1 MQCFSDASGRTRI
14 MKIRYC
20 LWLILVAWFSV
31 TGFGQSSLEKN
42 SQHIEFDRL
51 EQVKELQNYTVNSI
65 IQDDIGFMWFG
76 TLNGLIR
83 FDGYKIKVYR
93 NDFKNNRSLSSNA
106 IIALAKDH
114 HGNIWIATQGGGLN
128 KFNIDDETFTH
139 FQNKPRDSTS
149 ISDNS
154 LVSVFVD
161 SKDRVWVG
169 TYSNGINMLDQTT
182 NTFRRFDGT
191 HHFPVR
197 SIQEDEDGQIWFS
210 SNGLTVIQKDFS
222 LLHFPANGHDP
233 VTLANGGIRSFLHE
247 SNKTILVATHDEE
260 GVFQLDTRTGKYTKV
275 PLFDKEHFS
284 AYVLF
289 KDVNKNLWIGTSKGI
304 AVRFNDK
311 FDHYQYDACDPK
323 SLGKKIILSIYQDRV
338 GTIWIGSEG
347 GGVNKVQPQAKFEMA
362 PYPEQKD
369 FLTHNSIR
377 ALYEDSNERL
387 WIGWVEGGLEI
398 YDHASGKVTP
408 VSTPGVDN
416 FTCILQDKDS
426 TFWVGSWGHGL
437 LHLTRT
443 GKIIHQYLSDPNG
456 NSIPDNRI
464 QALLRDKQGYLWV
477 ATENGLS
484 QFDTHDNSWKEFR
497 RPYFNND
504 LIGNNIQSLAF
515 IEAPDGTLWAGTW
528 QGLNRIAPDRK
539 SVKHYQSKSSQY
551 AVYDHI
557 ISLHFDGLK
566 NVIWIGTYEGG
577 LRMLDVKSGEMTY
590 YTEEN
595 GLPNNTIF
603 AIKPDNAGNLWL
615 STNNGLSKFNPT
627 TGVFRNYDVTD
638 GLQGNEFFWGVA
650 LKKRNGE
657 IIFGGVNGL
666 NVFDPNKIKDNA
678 VIPPVVFTNFE
689 IFNKP
694 LQIGSEQ
701 SPFHAALNV
710 QDEIALTY
718 DQSVFSFEFAALNYI
733 HPEKNQYAYM
743 LENFDEEWNYLKDSR
758 SATYTN
764 IDPGEYVF
772 RVKASNNDHV
782 WNDTG
787 RSVRII
793 ITPPFWLTWWFRLFM
808 FLSVSG
814 ILLLFYRIR
823 ISSITRQRA
832 ELEWQVNQRTL
843 EIQNKSKEIVSQME
857 KVEQLK
863 DEIAAQRDSIELQ
876 NTQLANAKSDLEQ
889 KVVERTQELS
899 QSNQELMEQN
909 AQLEQFAFMT
919 AHNLRAPVARLLGL
933 TAIFNGRDLAD
944 PLNVEIIKR
953 VQTSASG
960 LDEVIRDIAD
970 ILQVKKGIHRNV
982 EPLEV
987 LPAIQRALKSLRH
1000 EIELN
1005 KMTVVNLVEPDI
1017 WISGIGPYVHSV
1029 FYNLVSNAVKYAD
1042 LNKGPELKIFAKIEE
1057 GHVYVIFQDNGI
1069 GFDALN
1075 QKDKLFK
1082 PFSRLNAH
1090 GEGKGLGLFLVKI
1103 QMESMKGTIEV
1114 DSHVDVGTSVKLIFK
1129 AEQRPES

>member
-1 MQCFSDASGRTRI
+1 M
-14 MKIRYC
+14 MIRNC
-20 LWLILVAWFSV
+20 LWLVLVAWFSI
-31 TGFGQSSLEKN
+31 TSFGQSSSGNN
-42 SQHIEFDRL
+42 SEHIEFDRL

-83 FDGYKIKVYR
+83 FDGYKIKVYK
-93 NDFKNNRSLSSNA
+93 NDFKNSRSLSSNT
-106 IIALAKDH
+106 ITALAKDH
-114 HGNIWIATQGGGLN
+114 AGNIWIATQGGGLN
-128 KFNIDDETFTH
+128 KFDVDKETFTH
-139 FQNKPRDSTS
+139 YQHKPKDSTS

-161 SKDRVWVG
+161 SRDRVWVG
-169 TYSNGINMLDQTT
+169 TYSNGINLLDQAA
-182 NTFRRFDGT
+182 NTFKRFDGSQY
-191 HHFPVR
+191 FPVR
-197 SIQEDEDGQIWFS
+197 SIREDEEGLIWFS
-210 SNGLTVIQKDFS
+210 SNGLTAIDKDFS
-222 LLHFPANGHDP
+222 LQHFPAQEGDP
-233 VTLANGGIRSFLHE
+233 VTLANGGIRSFLHQ
-247 SNKTILVATHDEE
+247 NKETIFAATHDEE
-260 GVFQLDTRTGKYTKV
+260 GVFKLNTQTGKYTKV
-275 PLFDKEHFS
+275 QWFDKERVS
-284 AYVLF
+284 AYALF
-289 KDVNKNLWIGTSKGI
+289 KDAEKRLWIGTSKGLAI
-304 AVRFNDK
+304 GVNDK
-311 FDHYQYDACDPK
+311 FDRYQFDACDPT

-338 GTIWIGSEG
+338 GTIWIGTEG
-347 GGVNKVQPQAKFEMA
+347 GGVNKVQPKTKFAMA
-362 PYPEQKD
+362 AYPKKID

-377 ALYEDSNERL
+377 TLYEDSQDRL

-398 YDHASGKVTP
+398 YDRVTGKVTP
-408 VSTPGVDN
+408 VLTHGIDN
-416 FTCILQDKDS
+416 FTCILQDYDS
-426 TFWVGSWGHGL
+426 TFWAGSWGHGL
-437 LHLTRT
+437 LHLSQE
-443 GKIIHQYLSDPNG
+443 GKLIHQYLSEPNG
-456 NSIPDNRI
+456 NSVPDNRI
-464 QALLRDKQGYLWV
+464 QALLRDNHGYLWV

-484 QFDTHDNSWKEFR
+484 QFDTNENTWKEFR
-497 RPYFNND
+497 RPYFNAD

-528 QGLNRIAPDRK
+528 LGLNRIAPDRK
-539 SVKHYQSKSSQY
+539 SVKHYQSKSSLY
-551 AVYDHI
+551 ALYDHI
-557 ISLHFDGLK
+557 ISLHFDALK

-577 LRMLDVKSGEMTY
+577 LRMLDVKSGEMSY
-590 YTEEN
+590 YTEED
-595 GLPNNTIF
+595 GLPNNTVY

-615 STNNGLSKFNPT
+615 STNNGLSKFNPA

-650 LKKRNGE
+650 LKKKNGE
-657 IIFGGVNGL
+657 MIFGGVNGL
-666 NVFDPNKIKDNA
+666 NVFDPNEIKDNA

-701 SPFHAALNV
+701 SPLQAALNA
-710 QDEIALTY
+710 QDEIKLTY
-718 DQSVFSFEFAALNYI
+718 DQSVFTFEFAALNYI
-733 HPEKNQYAYM
+733 RPEKNQYAYM
-743 LENFDEEWNYLKDSR
+743 LENFDEDWNYLKDSR
-758 SATYTN
+758 VATFTN

-782 WNDTG
+782 WNEEG
-787 RSVRII
+787 KSIRII
-793 ITPPFWLTWWFRLFM
+793 ITPPFWLTWWFKASIF
-808 FLSVSG
+808 FFVSG
-814 ILLLFYRIR
+814 TLLLFYRIR
-823 ISSITRQRA
+823 ISTITRQRA

-843 EIQNKSKEIVSQME
+843 EIQNKSKEIVAQME

-899 QSNQELMEQN
+899 QTNQELMEQN

-933 TAIFNGRDLAD
+933 TAIFNGRDVAD

-1005 KMTVVNLVEPDI
+1005 NMTVINLVEPDN

-1042 LNKGPELKIFAKIEE
+1042 LTKGPELKIFSKNENGLISI
-1057 GHVYVIFQDNGI
+1057 VFQDNGI
-1069 GFDALN
+1069 GFDAVS
-1075 QKDKLFK
+1075 QKEKLFK

-1090 GEGKGLGLFLVKI
+1090 GEGKGLGLFLVKM
-1103 QMESMKGTIEV
+1103 QMESMKGLIEV
-1114 DSHVDVGTSVKLIFK
+1114 DSHVNVGTSVKLIFK
-1129 AEQRPES
+1129 AEQKPLT